1 MSSLVEELQRDAYNQ
16 TSDVSNLLR
25 KAYVV
30 ARKLKVKEL
39 EKWINLELNGYTAGD
54 TEIPEYR
61 KLSGVIKAWNPY
73 HGWIP
78 VLMDNDSMDELLT
91 NRKTN
96 QPITELEDMLQK
108 DGLIAMKFPS
118 SLESQLSK
126 FAGFQTEFRLFISKS
141 QLKKIIETVVN
152 IILNWSLQLEE
163 DGIMGEGMSFSKQEK
178 DTASDKGYTL
188 NFINGS
194 ISNSQIQQNSN
205 DSVQNM
211 QSETLDMDKV
221 VELLDLIKKNI
232 NQIELKDGEKDNIN
246 KSVACVESEIKKKNP
261 KASIIKESFSSIR
274 NILEGVTG
282 SIIASGILYN
292 LNLFQ

>member
-108 DGLIAMKFPS
+108 DELISMKFPS
-118 SLESQLSK
+118 SLEARLSR
-126 FAGFQTEFRLFISKS
+126 FAGFETEFRLFIPKS

-163 DGIMGEGMSFSKQEK
+163 DGIMGEGLSFSRQEK
-178 DTASDKGYTL
+178 DTASDKGYTI
-188 NFINGS
+188 NFVNGS
-194 ISNSQIQQNSN
+194 INNSQIQQNSN

-211 QSETLDMDKV
+211 QSETLDTDKV
-221 VELLDLIKKNI
+221 VELIDLIKKNI
-232 NQIELKDGEKDNIN
+232 NQIELKDEEKENIK
-246 KSVACVESEIKKKNP
+246 KSVACVESEIDKKNP